1 MGLGVGRRGGSGGAL
16 LGSRSGRGGLGRW
29 TRGLGSRRGRGRR
42 LFLGRS
48 MLLFWG
54 LGWVVALVWLWWFGL
69 EGEGVGGGLTADD

>member
-1 MGLGVGRRGGSGGAL
+1 
-16 LGSRSGRGGLGRW
+16 
-29 TRGLGSRRGRGRR
+29 
-42 LFLGRS
+42 